1 MNFQE
6 ISVILGSITIISAT
20 IGVFIANSK
29 NKFFETQKV
38 NYESTIQS
46 YQDVIDSLKTKNDFY
61 EKEIKELRVMH
72 TENVQQIGELK
83 GELKS
88 YRELPLKEIAENQK
102 VITTVQLLIAEH
114 LKVDGVDDLIKKLA
128 K

>member
-1 MNFQE
+1 ME
-6 ISVILGSITIISAT
+6 KVIAILGGVTVVSAM

-29 NKFFETQKV
+29 NKFFETQKI

-46 YQDVIDSLKTKNDFY
+46 YQDVIDGLKTKNDFY
-61 EKEIKELRVMH
+61 EKEIKELRIMH
-72 TENVQQIGELK
+72 TDNVQQIGELK